1 MYCRRPF
8 GVEKEFFVQLFFEI
22 DQTQNHIPETEKLLT
37 QMFLQQ
43 KTSFT
48 KVSKQYVIN
57 YNDLYIRYH
66 QNYCFGCLILV
77 KILNCTTELFHH

>member
-8 GVEKEFFVQLFFEI
+8 GVEKDFFVQLFFEI

-43 KTSFT
+43 NISFT

-57 YNDLYIRYH
+57 YNNFYISDT
-66 QNYCFGCLILV
+66 I
-77 KILNCTTELFHH
+77 KIIASDASFW

>member
-22 DQTQNHIPETEKLLT
+22 DQTQNHISETEKLLT

-43 KTSFT
+43 NISFT
-48 KVSKQYVIN
+48 KVSKQYVIH
-57 YNDLYIRYH
+57 YNDLYISDT
-66 QNYCFGCLILV
+66 I
-77 KILNCTTELFHH
+77 KIIASDASFW

>member
-43 KTSFT
+43 NISFT

-57 YNDLYIRYH
+57 YNDIYISDTIEITASDAS
-66 QNYCFGCLILV
+66 FW
-77 KILNCTTELFHH
+77 